1 MTRGRAKV
9 ANRQIRN
16 HFADW
21 ELSAIA
27 VTSVATYRSTSSTT
41 PAMATICRE
50 FRELLFLFGLSFF
63 ACSKV
68 FSVVFSIDSFMIPRF
83 CKFSLIVACLA
94 PVGNRARAHGRFKSS
109 RNAKTPGLH
118 LREARGLSWETASAA
133 PRLRGGFRLRL
144 ADVSH
149 RRAEPKYY
157 FIFGTIKGGGS
168 LTFNSLTLNPPFI
181 HRKGNF

>member
-63 ACSKV
+63 ACSEFFSKF
-68 FSVVFSIDSFMIPRF
+68 FSVVFSKFFFIDSFMIPRF

-109 RNAKTPGLH
+109 RNVKTPGLH

-133 PRLRGGFRLRL
+133 P
-144 ADVSH
+144 D
-149 RRAEPKYY
+149 
-157 FIFGTIKGGGS
+157 
-168 LTFNSLTLNPPFI
+168 
-181 HRKGNF
+181 

>member
-68 FSVVFSIDSFMIPRF
+68 FSVVF

-133 PRLRGGFRLRL
+133 P
-144 ADVSH
+144 D
-149 RRAEPKYY
+149 
-157 FIFGTIKGGGS
+157 
-168 LTFNSLTLNPPFI
+168 
-181 HRKGNF
+181 

>member
-63 ACSKV
+63 ACSE
-68 FSVVFSIDSFMIPRF
+68 FIDSFMLPRF
-83 CKFSLIVACLA
+83 CRFSLIVACLA

-109 RNAKTPGLH
+109 RNVKTPGLH

-133 PRLRGGFRLRL
+133 P
-144 ADVSH
+144 D
-149 RRAEPKYY
+149 
-157 FIFGTIKGGGS
+157 
-168 LTFNSLTLNPPFI
+168 
-181 HRKGNF
+181 